1 MTTTVTQSSP
11 FKDITAEIRKQS
23 RALAKTFNCKV
34 SVTKDE
40 YSGGR
45 KVYVTVTNAGRYHL
59 CPIFRQWQNK
69 NPHSSRWDYSNPR
82 ECEPGQVHLA
92 DWAIELMDGL
102 KKIVDQYN
110 WDKSDSMTDY
120 FHVNYYSDVDFC
132 GKLDKENQDAL
143 DYYLETHTAEE
154 ITSHFDDLISKTLEL
169 KESGCV
175 NTETSDQDADQ
186 VTETDTGDNSV
197 NNVLTVD
204 FAHRTEKEEPALQ
217 DIPSLEEL
225 RVTLAKLDEE
235 RIELQAQI
243 ERARERQELTMKIA
257 EQMLTIAA
265 LKKELADL

>member
-1 MTTTVTQSSP
+1 MPTILTFAQSFDTGKTKTLTQVDGTTRTLVNVHRDT
-11 FKDITAEIRKQS
+11 
-23 RALAKTFNCKV
+23 
-34 SVTKDE
+34 
-40 YSGGR
+40 
-45 KVYVTVTNAGRYHL
+45 
-59 CPIFRQWQNK
+59 
-69 NPHSSRWDYSNPR
+69 
-82 ECEPGQVHLA
+82 VHLT

-132 GKLDKENQDAL
+132 GKLDQKAQADIDGSLAIMSEDEIQAL
-143 DYYLETHTAEE
+143 FSTIVSVEE
-154 ITSHFDDLISKTLEL
+154 MMEQSIEEL
-169 KESGCV
+169 DSSIARIKPEQ
-175 NTETSDQDADQ
+175 T
-186 VTETDTGDNSV
+186 
-197 NNVLTVD
+197 NVVTVD
-204 FAHRTEKEEPALQ
+204 FTHRTEKEEPALQ